1 MKRLA
6 SVVALLLSLVCL
18 VAAPALA
25 APAVTGTF
33 PVKGLETNNKIVA
46 GPDGN
51 MWATVSGVEAGE
63 NDVAKITPSGGV
75 EEFELADLQ
84 SASGIAVGPEGK
96 LWVTGTNA
104 VVSFSTSDPKGT
116 AKKTQINTI
125 AGNSPIVAGPDGN
138 MWVATMNLVL
148 RFAPSKPETQTP
160 FAGVGEL
167 APNDIDVAG
176 SLIVIADGGQGRAR
190 IVTLTTA
197 GTEKDFAIDGG
208 AQGVAGGSGGQI
220 AYSQQVPKSGKPEQ
234 VGLIAPPNPAQ
245 AFEQLGDP
253 FGVAL
258 GADKA
263 YWVVRFMDGELTR
276 LTSSGERTSL
286 TGLPKESARQI
297 AAGPG
302 NTLWVTLTKS
312 EHEAVARVSGL
323 EPPKEEKAV
332 VTPQTRITK
341 RPKQTIKT
349 TGKRA
354 TIKLRF
360 ASTVAGSSFECSLT
374 KLRKGKKPPKPVFK
388 SCKSPKTYSLKP
400 GKYRFR
406 VRALA
411 SGQIDPSPAFGTFV
425 VVHVAKHKRQH

>member
-6 SVVALLLSLVCL
+6 RALPLAVLVLCAL
-18 VAAPALA
+18 ATPALA
-25 APAVTGTF
+25 APAVDATF

-63 NDVAKITPSGGV
+63 NDVARITPAGGV
-75 EEFELADLQ
+75 EEFEISDLQ

-104 VVSFSTSDPKGT
+104 VASFSPSDPKES

-167 APNDIDVAG
+167 LPNDVDVAG
-176 SLIVIADGGQGRAR
+176 SLIVVADGGQERGR
-190 IVTLTTA
+190 IVILTTS
-197 GTEKDFAIDGG
+197 GEEHDILIDGG
-208 AQGVAGGSGGQI
+208 SQGVAGGPGGQV

-245 AFEQLGDP
+245 AFEQSGDP

-258 GADKA
+258 GADQA
-263 YWVVRFMDGELTR
+263 YWVVRFADGALTR
-276 LTSSGERTSL
+276 MTTAGERTSL
-286 TGLPKESARQI
+286 GGLPKESARQI
-297 AAGPG
+297 AAGPAG
-302 NTLWVTLTKS
+302 SNTLWVTLVKN
-312 EHEAVARVSGL
+312 EAEAVARVSGL
-323 EPPKEEKAV
+323 EPPVEKGGTA
-332 VTPQTRITK
+332 PQTRITK
-341 RPKQTIKT
+341 RPKHTVKT
-349 TGKRA
+349 SGKRA
-354 TIKLRF
+354 KVRFRF
-360 ASTVAGSSFECSLT
+360 ASTIKGSSFQCALT
-374 KLRKGKKPPKPVFK
+374 KLHKGKKPKPVFK
-388 SCKSPKTYSLKP
+388 SCKSPKSYSLKP
-400 GKYRFR
+400 GRYRFK
-406 VRALA
+406 VRAVA
-411 SGQIDPSPAFGTFV
+411 SGVVDPSPAFGTFV
-425 VVHVAKHKRQH
+425 VVHVANHKR